1 MPDAQGNPDTQDIF
15 QHWAVVRNQ
24 ARALMNAAR
33 DMEKMGDDMTPAG
46 KASRMQAM
54 KTVHPNCPVCQAFE
68 GNHPAEN
75 PTVEVQPEPEPEPE
89 ALHTPGRYA
98 VATFGAP
105 SVPEAPPKKRRSMR
119 GKGTRAKQ
127 APPTPEEP
135 PKSGLMGRFF
145 KKKDN

>member
-46 KASRMQAM
+46 KANRIQAM

-68 GNHPAEN
+68 GNHPTEN
-75 PTVEVQPEPEPEPE
+75 PAVEAPPEPE
-89 ALHTPGRYA
+89 ALLTPGRYA
-98 VATFGAP
+98 VSTFGPP

-119 GKGTRAKQ
+119 GKGTRGKQ
-127 APPTPEEP
+127 VAPTPEEP
-135 PKSGLMGRFF
+135 PKSGLMDRFF
-145 KKKDN
+145 KRKGN

>member
-46 KASRMQAM
+46 KANRMQAM

-89 ALHTPGRYA
+89 ALPTPGRYA
-98 VATFGAP
+98 HT
-105 SVPEAPPKKRRSMR
+105 RTMR
-119 GKGTRAKQ
+119 KAGCISTAVL
-127 APPTPEEP
+127 
-135 PKSGLMGRFF
+135 GLRVRPLPCTGHRMPRCIP
-145 KKKDN
+145 

>member
-1 MPDAQGNPDTQDIF
+1 MPDAQGKPDTQDIF

-33 DMEKMGDDMTPAG
+33 DMEKMGEDMTPAG
-46 KASRMQAM
+46 KANRIQAM

-75 PTVEVQPEPEPEPE
+75 PTVEAPPEPQPE
-89 ALHTPGRYA
+89 ALLTPGRYA

-105 SVPEAPPKKRRSMR
+105 SVPQAPPKKRRSLR

-127 APPTPEEP
+127 AAPTPEES

-145 KKKDN
+145 KRNGN